1 MSSRRHG
8 SDLDTQALDTQALR
22 LPPRARDQLAALA
35 IRLSASGPPLTAA
48 EAARGLCLLTLDL
61 ARGAAGNDAADAVR
75 IAASGP
81 APASVRN
88 ALGTLVALLDGEP
101 STTPMLDDPAAG
113 ARSPAPTGRHRNLH
127 SQALR
132 LPPHARCDLEA
143 LTVELRAARPRAS
156 AGEVTRGLCLL
167 ALEIADGG
175 AGAELSAAFCIAAR
189 DPTADG
195 QHRALEAVQRLLD
208 GAPSTTPEPLPPT
221 PRSRDTLPPTT
232 KRAA

>member
-1 MSSRRHG
+1 MSRRHG
-8 SDLDTQALDTQALR
+8 SDVDTHALDTQALR
-22 LPPRARDQLAALA
+22 LPPHARDRLAGLA

-48 EAARGLCLLTLDL
+48 EAARGLCLLALDL

-75 IAASGP
+75 IAARNP

-88 ALGTLVALLDGEP
+88 ALGALVALLDGEP

-113 ARSPAPTGRHRNLH
+113 ARSPVPTGRHRNLH

-143 LTVELRAARPRAS
+143 LIVELGVAGARIS
-156 AGEVTRGLCLL
+156 AGKAIRGLCLL

-175 AGAELSAAFCIAAR
+175 AGAEFSAAFCIAAR
-189 DPTADG
+189 DPTTDG
-195 QHRALEAVQRLLD
+195 QYQALKAVKRLLD
-208 GAPSTTPEPLPPT
+208 GAPSTTPEPSPPT
-221 PRSRDTLPPTT
+221 PRSGDPLPPTT